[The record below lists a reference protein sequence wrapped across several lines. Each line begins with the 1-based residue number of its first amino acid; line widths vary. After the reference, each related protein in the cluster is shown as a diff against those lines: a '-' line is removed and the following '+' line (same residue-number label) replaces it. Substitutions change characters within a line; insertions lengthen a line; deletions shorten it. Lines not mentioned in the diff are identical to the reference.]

1 MPGEWA
7 SATATTIR
15 RKTGFKNSWAVC
27 AKWLADRMDMLPS
40 FLPRYV
46 PDAGSR
52 IAHSFLC
59 THRSTVSN
67 TYRTG
72 LGISETRGNSEA
84 QATAHNT
91 ADQQPIHPTCAQ
103 SLHNLGATKR
113 LKKDTCG

>member
-27 AKWLADRMDMLPS
+27 AKWLADRMDLLPF

-72 LGISETRGNSEA
+72 FEISGKKRKSEA

-91 ADQQPIHPTCAQ
+91 ADQQPTHPTCAK
-103 SLHNLGATKR
+103 SLHNLG
-113 LKKDTCG
+113 DTGRCFASA